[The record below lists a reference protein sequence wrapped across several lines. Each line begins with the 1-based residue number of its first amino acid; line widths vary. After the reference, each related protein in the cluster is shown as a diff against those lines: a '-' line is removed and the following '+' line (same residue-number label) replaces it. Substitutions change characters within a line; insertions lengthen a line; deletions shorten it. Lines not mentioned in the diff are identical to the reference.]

1 MIPTFQFTR
10 IQTIIVCGLTDVIPM
25 AFSLYLISYIRD
37 LNTAIITT
45 DAKLRKKQLLRGA
58 EAGNKPTGATTEQIL
73 YFLCSF
79 TFLLS
84 RALLMSLLAAR
95 VHTEAKKPLLI
106 LFDVSTQED
115 SKEVQRFRLQMMYN
129 PIALTGSLF
138 SITRSTILKFF
149 STIMTYELVLL
160 QLNENQKDTTTVGHL
175 NETLHL
181 P

>member
-1 MIPTFQFTR
+1 MVGLVNHNLKGIVLVSFTY
-10 IQTIIVCGLTDVIPM
+10 
-25 AFSLYLISYIRD
+25 YLVFISV
-37 LNTAIITT
+37 
-45 DAKLRKKQLLRGA
+45 KLFYLL
-58 EAGNKPTGATTEQIL
+58 KTGATTEQIL

-160 QLNENQKDTTTVGHL
+160 QLNENQKDTTTVGQL